1 MRYLILFY
9 IVCCLVSSGRGQE
22 KSLSLT
28 DCMELA
34 VRNNPTLLRS
44 ELQLSRDKLN
54 LQQAKYERLPSLN
67 ASAGHSWSQGR
78 TLDQSINQYVDVN
91 SAYGSQGINA
101 SLPIFTGFGIL
112 HDTRM
117 KANAK
122 EAGKLEY
129 EGSVNE
135 LKLDVIE
142 AYLGVLMAE
151 DILNQSIAQLEV
163 TKEQMRRAEVMQKEG
178 AYSPGDYYD
187 LKGQFSMEQNAIENN
202 QQSHNISRSRLAS
215 LLNIAVEDLPGIE
228 AVSTTDLLMEYI
240 DAESLFA
247 QAQQSVPN
255 IKALDWRIKEAKESI
270 KVAQSNL
277 WPSLSL
283 NGGFNTNYSSS
294 NSASYFSQMQNN
306 IGKTL
311 SLNLQVPLFNRMRNR
326 TQVKQMRLNMQDAI
340 YSREVQLNTLR
351 QETANVIFNLT
362 ALRGNINN
370 LQTQVEAFEESFRI
384 ATVHF
389 ENGNSNSYIFLNA
402 KTRYDNARSQLVVK
416 EYEWLLQKY
425 INDYYAGN
433 LGW

>member
-1 MRYLILFY
+1 
-9 IVCCLVSSGRGQE
+9 
-22 KSLSLT
+22 
-28 DCMELA
+28 
-34 VRNNPTLLRS
+34 
-44 ELQLSRDKLN
+44 
-54 LQQAKYERLPSLN
+54 
-67 ASAGHSWSQGR
+67 
-78 TLDQSINQYVDVN
+78 
-91 SAYGSQGINA
+91 
-101 SLPIFTGFGIL
+101 
-112 HDTRM
+112 
-117 KANAK
+117 
-122 EAGKLEY
+122 
-129 EGSVNE
+129 
-135 LKLDVIE
+135 LDVIE

-389 ENGNSNSYIFLNA
+389 EN
-402 KTRYDNARSQLVVK
+402 
-416 EYEWLLQKY
+416 
-425 INDYYAGN
+425 
-433 LGW
+433 